1 MTRVHGRLFGDGR
14 DGVLVVK
21 PSKPFFGADKYERHY
36 PVTGG
41 SIDIE
46 LTPTPRGVF
55 YNVGFKED
63 GDLRDTPYTLQWRI
77 PSTDEIDITPG
88 AQEAKPATTSN
99 KSSHTEISNRRLTSE
114 LAEALQRNE
123 ELQDRI
129 DRLSERND
137 QLNQR
142 VSDIERSTEVA
153 LRIRDRELE
162 ELREATAPQEKT
174 VFLRVPV
181 LPGPLQERI
190 TRLEAENQRLAA
202 LNDTYY
208 QAVLELNQ
216 LKLDRAQ
223 TVHLPQT
230 VEEIPDNPRARLIQ
244 KLRAN

>member
-1 MTRVHGRLFGDGR
+1 MTRVHGRLFDDGR
-14 DGVLVVK
+14 NGVLAIK
-21 PSKPFFGADKYERHY
+21 PSKPFFGVDKYERHY
-36 PVTGG
+36 PVKGG
-41 SIDIE
+41 EIDID
-46 LTPTPRGVF
+46 LMPTPRGVY
-55 YNVGFKED
+55 YNVGFKEE
-63 GDLRDTPYTLQWRI
+63 GDLRDTPFTLQWKV
-77 PSTDEIDITPG
+77 PSTGEIDITPG

-99 KSSHTEISNRRLTSE
+99 KSSHTEISNRRLASE
-114 LAEALQRNE
+114 LAEALERNE

-129 DRLSERND
+129 DQLSERND
-137 QLNQR
+137 RLSQR

-153 LRIRDRELE
+153 LGIRDRELE
-162 ELREATAPQEKT
+162 DLREAATPKEKT

-190 TRLEAENQRLAA
+190 SRLEAENQRLAE

-208 QAVLELNQ
+208 KAVLELNQ

-230 VEEIPDNPRARLIQ
+230 VEDIPDNPRARLIQ